1 MTISNNKAVSVNYHL
16 TGKLGDGAE
25 ELIEQTSV
33 EKPFVF
39 LYGTGGILEDFEKNL
54 NGKKAGDTFDFHIKA
69 DKAYGTHNPEY
80 VAEIPKEA
88 FHVDGKFDSE
98 RVIAGAELPML
109 DSEGHQMHGLVVEVS
124 DIHVVMDFNHPL
136 AGYDLHFAG
145 SILEVRD
152 ATPEE
157 LDHGH
162 VHGPHGHHH

>member
-1 MTISNNKAVSVNYHL
+1 MTIANNKVVSLNYHL
-16 TGKLGDGAE
+16 SGKAEGGAE
-25 ELIEQTSV
+25 ELIEQTSTD
-33 EKPFVF
+33 KPFVF

-88 FHVDGKFDSE
+88 FHVEGKFDEE
-98 RVIAGAELPML
+98 RVKVGEELPML
-109 DSEGHQMHGLVVEVS
+109 DSEGHQMHGLVVEIGEKHVS
-124 DIHVVMDFNHPL
+124 MDFNHPL
-136 AGYDLHFAG
+136 AGYDLHFVG

-152 ATPEE
+152 ATPDE

>member
-1 MTISNNKAVSVNYHL
+1 MTIGNNKVVSVNYHL
-16 TGKLGDGAE
+16 TGKIEGGAE
-25 ELIEQTSV
+25 ELIEQTSND
-33 EKPFVF
+33 KPFVF

-54 NGKKAGDTFDFHIKA
+54 GGKNPGDAFDFHIKA
-69 DKAYGTHNPEY
+69 EKAYGTHNPEY

-98 RVIAGAELPML
+98 RVKTGAELPML
-109 DSEGHQMHGLVVEVS
+109 DSEGHQMHGLVIEVGEK
-124 DIHVVMDFNHPL
+124 HVTMDFNHPL
-136 AGYDLHFAG
+136 AGYDLHFSG

-152 ATPEE
+152 ATQDE